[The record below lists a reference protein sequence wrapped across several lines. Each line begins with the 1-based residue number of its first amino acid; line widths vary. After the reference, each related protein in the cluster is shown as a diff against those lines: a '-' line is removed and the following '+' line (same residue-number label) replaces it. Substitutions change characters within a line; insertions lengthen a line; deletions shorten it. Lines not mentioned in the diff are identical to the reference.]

1 MKRFFTNPLIY
12 LFLLFG
18 FAPFAQAQMQ
28 VPAVLPPLVSV
39 SGIGEVKVEPN
50 EVMLNVGIDI
60 RNKSLEAARQES
72 DNKVKELLTYLKK
85 AGIDPKDVQVT
96 NLSVYPQYVGEYGQT
111 NPEFYM
117 TQRSVSV
124 LIKKVSR
131 FDEILT
137 GIYKTGAN
145 RVEGIEYRTSEL
157 QKYREQARKLAMQSA
172 KDKATTLT
180 KELGVKPGRVYSI
193 TESGSEGNP
202 RPYYRAQMA
211 NKMIESADMAASG
224 PTLAVGQILVRSAV
238 EVSFV
243 IE

>member
-1 MKRFFTNPLIY
+1 MKRQLFYPLLLLSLISFFTPR
-12 LFLLFG
+12 
-18 FAPFAQAQMQ
+18 AQAQVQ

-39 SGIGEVKVEPN
+39 SGVGEVKVEPN
-50 EVMLNVGIDI
+50 EVLLNVGIDI
-60 RNKSLEAARQES
+60 RNKNLEAARQES
-72 DNKVKELLTYLKK
+72 DNKVKELLNYLKK
-85 AGIDPKDVQVT
+85 SGIDAKDIQVT

-124 LIKKVSR
+124 LIRKVSR

-145 RVEGIEYRTSEL
+145 RVEGIEYRTSDL
-157 QKYREQARKLAMQSA
+157 QKHREQARKLAMQSA
-172 KDKATTLT
+172 KEKATALT
-180 KELGVKPGRVYSI
+180 KELGAKPGRVYSI
-193 TESGSEGNP
+193 TESGSENTP
-202 RPYYRAQMA
+202 RPYARLQMA
-211 NKMIESADMAASG
+211 NKMMESADAAASG
-224 PTLAVGQILVRSAV
+224 PTLAVGQILVRAAV

>member
-1 MKRFFTNPLIY
+1 MKRQLFYPLFC
-12 LFLLFG
+12 LSLLLG

-39 SGIGEVKVEPN
+39 SGVGEVKVEPN
-50 EVMLNVGIDI
+50 EVLLNVGIDI
-60 RNKSLEAARQES
+60 RNKNLDAARQES
-72 DNKVKELLTYLKK
+72 DNKVKELLNYLKK
-85 AGIDPKDVQVT
+85 AGIEAKDIQVT

-111 NPEFYM
+111 TPEFYM

-124 LIKKVSR
+124 LIRKVSR

-145 RVEGIEYRTSEL
+145 RVEGIEYRTSDL
-157 QKYREQARKLAMQSA
+157 QKHREQARKLAMQSA
-172 KDKATTLT
+172 KEKATALT
-180 KELGVKPGRVYSI
+180 KELGAKPGRVYSI
-193 TESGSEGNP
+193 TESSFENPP

-211 NKMIESADMAASG
+211 NKMMESADMAASG
-224 PTLAVGQILVRSAV
+224 PTLAVGQIVVRAAV

>member
-1 MKRFFTNPLIY
+1 MKRQLLYPLFC
-12 LFLLFG
+12 LSLLLG
-18 FAPFAQAQMQ
+18 FAPLAHAQMQ

-39 SGIGEVKVEPN
+39 AGVGEVKVEPN
-50 EVMLNVGIDI
+50 EVLLNVGIDI
-60 RNKSLEAARQES
+60 RNKSLDAARQES
-72 DNKVKELLTYLKK
+72 DNKVKELLNYLKK
-85 AGIDPKDVQVT
+85 AGIEAKDIQVT

-111 NPEFYM
+111 TPEFYM

-124 LIKKVSR
+124 LIRKVSR

-145 RVEGIEYRTSEL
+145 RVEGIEYRTSDL
-157 QKYREQARKLAMQSA
+157 QKHREQARKLAMQSA
-172 KDKATTLT
+172 KEKATALT
-180 KELGVKPGRVYSI
+180 KELGAKPGRVYSI
-193 TESGSEGNP
+193 TESSSENTP

-211 NKMIESADMAASG
+211 NKMMESADAAASG
-224 PTLAVGQILVRSAV
+224 PTLAVGQILVRAAV